1 MTATLLGASRMT
13 QRIEKGEASA
23 SPFGAERKL
32 AVLLLVLTALVLV
45 MLSAFAVGR
54 RSAGGRSGR
63 LGARAGSTGRAR
75 MTVIVH
81 GDLADTLAMVLLLAG
96 CCRAGRGYGCS
107 HLALGTGMGCLA
119 NL

>member
-1 MTATLLGASRMT
+1 MPATLPAASLMT

-45 MLSAFAVGR
+45 MLSAFAVGS

-63 LGARAGSTGRAR
+63 LGARAGGTSRAR

-81 GDLADTLAMVLLLAG
+81 GHFTDTLAVVLLLAG
-96 CCRAGRGYGCS
+96 RCRAGRGYGCS
-107 HLALGTGMGCLA
+107 HLALGTGMSCHPHQ
-119 NL
+119 